1 MQHAASRA
9 EAVFL
14 EAAYAALQQGSP
26 GMVASSQAQFQDAT
40 CKDPRSCLPDRPG
53 REQG

>member
-14 EAAYAALQQGSP
+14 EEAYAALQQGCP
-26 GMVASSQAQFQDAT
+26 GTVASSRAKFQDAT
-40 CKDPRSCLPDRPG
+40 CKDPRSCLIDHPG